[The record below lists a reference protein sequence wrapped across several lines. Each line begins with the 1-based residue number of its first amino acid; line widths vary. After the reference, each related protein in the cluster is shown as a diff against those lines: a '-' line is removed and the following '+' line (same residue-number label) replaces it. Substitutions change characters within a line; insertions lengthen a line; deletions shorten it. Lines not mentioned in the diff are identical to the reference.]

1 MGKNILI
8 TGGTGLVGKHL
19 TKLLLDKGYT
29 VSHLSRKAGNVPKV
43 KTFLWDVPKGTIDA
57 NCIDNVD
64 IIIHLA
70 GAGIA
75 DKRWT
80 DGRKQEI
87 ISSRTKSISL
97 IYSLLKQRPHQV
109 KKVISASATG
119 YYSNRGDD
127 LMTEE
132 SSPAG
137 DFLGKCCIDWEQA
150 VDEGESLGL
159 GILKFRTG
167 VVLTDE
173 GGALKQLALPIKFG
187 FGAPLGSGNQWIP
200 WIHLQDVVDLYL
212 FGIENPIAG
221 VYNMVAPNPVTNQ
234 KLTIVMATQL
244 NRPLWLPSVPAFT
257 LKLALGEMSA
267 VVLGSTKVSAEK
279 IEKAGFVFK
288 YPTIKEAIREIY
300 AR

>member
-1 MGKNILI
+1 MGKHILI

-29 VSHLSRKAGNVPKV
+29 VSHLSRKEANMPQV
-43 KTFLWDVPKGTIDA
+43 KTFLWDVNEGTIDK
-57 NCIDNVD
+57 NCLNGVD

-75 DKRWT
+75 DGRWT
-80 DGRKQEI
+80 DERKKEI
-87 ISSRTKSISL
+87 IDSRTKSIEL
-97 IYSLLKQRPHQV
+97 IYNLLKHHPHQV

-119 YYSNRGDD
+119 YYSDRGDE
-127 LMTEE
+127 LLTEK
-132 SSPAG
+132 SSSTI
-137 DFLGKCCIDWEQA
+137 DFLGRCCTYWEQA
-150 VDEGESLGL
+150 VDEGEKLGL
-159 GILKFRTG
+159 EILKFRTG

-187 FGAPLGSGNQWIP
+187 FGAVLGSGRQWIP
-200 WIHLQDVVDLYL
+200 WIHLQDVIDLYL
-212 FGIENPIAG
+212 FGIENPITG

-234 KLTIVMATQL
+234 KLTIATAIQL
-244 NRPLWLPSVPAFT
+244 NRPLWLPKVPAFV
-257 LKLALGEMSA
+257 LKLAFGEMSS

-279 IEKAGFVFK
+279 IQETGFQFK
-288 YPTIKEAIREIY
+288 FPTIKEALREIY